1 MLTYDADIV
10 EKVIHTHF
18 KDYKYKEN
26 MKNSASEWYLLPLE
40 KIIKHVD
47 HWAHVFNDGNIQ
59 LENIENELNN
69 ALPTTLMIHEKI
81 PEEHTPQE
89 TGLIQSTESVLP
101 NNISSSVIVTPA
113 HPILYEFQCTY
124 PNVRFDEI
132 LNIIDVL
139 RVYKKLNGK
148 TLEDVS
154 NLKSGDLYKTAT
166 EIEIP
171 YNHNIPL
178 PKLKIM
184 IPEKFKQIFG
194 IV

>member
-1 MLTYDADIV
+1 M
-10 EKVIHTHF
+10 E
-18 KDYKYKEN
+18 
-26 MKNSASEWYLLPLE
+26 
-40 KIIKHVD
+40 
-47 HWAHVFNDGNIQ
+47 NIQ
-59 LENIENELNN
+59 NELNN
-69 ALPTTLMIHEKI
+69 VLPTTLTIHEKI
-81 PEEHTPQE
+81 PEEHTLQE
-89 TGLIQSTESVLP
+89 TGLRSSTEFVLP

-124 PNVRFDEI
+124 PNVRFDVI